1 MAPRPWRVP
10 RPLAGAGALRHSLQQ
25 ARPQQRTPLRGA
37 AGFSLV
43 ELLLALVLGLALSG
57 MVLQTLVAEGGQ
69 SERLVRLMRERL
81 QQRRVF
87 DLLRTDLRRAE
98 ALQLQAGDGAA
109 CPLAGRRAVLGIW
122 DGVRMVTYS
131 VGAAPSPI
139 WRGQVLMRCGPA
151 FGLHGEVSEG
161 ASLNRVVLDGL
172 VGDGLV
178 ARLEAP
184 GLLRLE
190 LRQEFQASGGRPQ
203 RIASALAAAVPP

>member
-1 MAPRPWRVP
+1 
-10 RPLAGAGALRHSLQQ
+10 
-25 ARPQQRTPLRGA
+25 
-37 AGFSLV
+37 
-43 ELLLALVLGLALSG
+43 
-57 MVLQTLVAEGGQ
+57 
-69 SERLVRLMRERL
+69 
-81 QQRRVF
+81 
-87 DLLRTDLRRAE
+87 
-98 ALQLQAGDGAA
+98 
-109 CPLAGRRAVLGIW
+109 
-122 DGVRMVTYS
+122 MVTYS